1 MSSLLETL
9 QTQARLAS
17 SSAGQLAEDLHS
29 FFDIMEIAAGQVDE
43 RVLAWVQTQNA
54 LIYDATAAWQWML
67 QNTDLMVVGYAIT
80 IPGAVITG
88 GGPGVFNETTG
99 ASGVIA
105 TATTD
110 LPDLGAGFKWGVVA
124 GSDADISVASTATG
138 QASTMDVSSAR
149 AIYSGDSANFTLRVE
164 NGTVGVDAGAQAIEF
179 PFTATGTVAAPVVS
193 SFLSGND
200 LVDNASASKTWAG
213 LSLGTAASDRK
224 IIVGVTRRIGTGTL
238 VINTLTV
245 GGVSATRIATF
256 NIASGYQIEFWG
268 AAVPTGT
275 TGDVV
280 VNVAEAGVGRISVIL
295 WRTTGVQSFTATDSK
310 TDNTISSRTLAVSL
324 NVSAKGAGFAAT
336 YFNQGN
342 LATTVW
348 SGLGEDYST
357 ASSDSGARVDG
368 AHTDFATA
376 QTGLSVS
383 EVYTISTIDPTTGG
397 MLAIALR

>member
-1 MSSLLETL
+1 MRLGLGLGLNRSGGSGFYILLGGV
-9 QTQARLAS
+9 
-17 SSAGQLAEDLHS
+17 AGGS
-29 FFDIMEIAAGQVDE
+29 FD
-43 RVLAWVQTQNA
+43 
-54 LIYDATAAWQWML
+54 
-67 QNTDLMVVGYAIT
+67 
-80 IPGAVITG
+80 
-88 GGPGVFNETTG
+88 ETTG
-99 ASGVIA
+99 AIGEIG
-105 TATTD
+105 TATTN
-110 LPDLGAGFKWGVVA
+110 LTGTLTWSILGGG
-124 GSDADISVASTATG
+124 DARISINSSTGAV
-138 QASTMDVSSAR
+138 STSSA
-149 AIYSGDSANFTLRVE
+149 IYTGDSAVFTVQVT
-164 NGTVGVDAGAQAIEF
+164 NGTLTIGF

-324 NVSAKGAGFAAT
+324 NVSANGAGFAAT

-348 SGLGEDYST
+348 SGLTERYST
-357 ASSDSGARVDG
+357 ASSDGGARVDG
-368 AHTDFATA
+368 ASADFATA

-383 EVYTISTIDPTTGG
+383 EVFTIATIDPTIGG

>member
-17 SSAGQLAEDLHS
+17 STSGHIAEDLHA
-29 FFDIMEIAAGQVDE
+29 FFDIMSITAGHIDE

-54 LIYDATAAWQWML
+54 LINDATAAWQWML
-67 QNTDLMVVGYAIT
+67 ENSDQVVAGYLIS
-80 IPGAVITG
+80 IPGAVG
-88 GGPGVFNETTG
+88 EPGAFDETTG
-99 ASGVIA
+99 TSGTIA

-110 LPDLGAGFKWGVVA
+110 LPDLGSGFQWGIYA
-124 GSDADISVASTATG
+124 GSDARIGVVSTATG
-138 QASTMDVSSAR
+138 QGNTMGITTSS
-149 AIYSGDSANFTLRVE
+149 AIYSGDSANFTVTVT
-164 NGTVGVDAGAQAIEF
+164 NGVKTLGFV
-179 PFTATGTVAAPVVS
+179 FTATGTIAAAVTTT
-193 SFLSGND
+193 FLSGND
-200 LVDNASASKTWAG
+200 LVDNASATKTWAG

-224 IIVGVTRRIGTGTL
+224 IIVGITRRIGTGTL
-238 VINTLTV
+238 VINSVTV
-245 GGVSATRIATF
+245 GGVSATQIASFSIT
-256 NIASGYQIEFWG
+256 SGYQIAFFG

-280 VNVAEAGVGRISVIL
+280 VNVAEAGVGRISVML
-295 WRTTGVQSFTATDSK
+295 WRTVGLQSFTATDTK
-310 TDNTISSRTLAVSL
+310 TDNTISSRTLSVSL

-383 EVYTISTIDPTTGG
+383 EVYTISTIDPTIGG

>member
-1 MSSLLETL
+1 
-9 QTQARLAS
+9 
-17 SSAGQLAEDLHS
+17 
-29 FFDIMEIAAGQVDE
+29 MEH
-43 RVLAWVQTQNA
+43 R
-54 LIYDATAAWQWML
+54 
-67 QNTDLMVVGYAIT
+67 
-80 IPGAVITG
+80 G
-88 GGPGVFNETTG
+88 GGDARISINSST
-99 ASGVIA
+99 
-105 TATTD
+105 
-110 LPDLGAGFKWGVVA
+110 GVV
-124 GSDADISVASTATG
+124 ST
-138 QASTMDVSSAR
+138 SS
-149 AIYSGDSANFTLRVE
+149 AIYSGDSAAFTVQVT
-164 NGTVGVDAGAQAIEF
+164 NGTLTIGF
-179 PFTATGTVAAPVVS
+179 PFTATGTVAAAVTTT
-193 SFLSGND
+193 FLSGND
-200 LVDNASASKTWAG
+200 LVDNASATKTWAG

-245 GGVSATRIATF
+245 GGVSATKIATF
-256 NIASGYQIEFWG
+256 NIASGYQIDFWG

-280 VNVAEAGVGRISVIL
+280 VNVAEAGVGRISVML
-295 WRTTGVQSFTATDSK
+295 WRTVGLQSFTATDSK

-357 ASSDSGARVDG
+357 ASSDGGARVDG
-368 AHTDFATA
+368 AHTDYATA

-383 EVYTISTIDPTTGG
+383 EVFTIATIDPTVGG